1 MENKNEKKSLKI
13 VLNEINKLFD
23 EWKKTL
29 NFSSIEAKE
38 FIESYPEKKSSIKV
52 RRFKL
57 DNGEKIGIPE
67 YVYNELLKCTC
78 DLVRKMRS
86 VDMRCRTFYSNKS
99 FKKSFSEGSLDS
111 MRNRRSEIVR
121 EMKSDLDDWYESIGS
136 AIEYVYGK
144 AASEK
149 ILDTIKNYKVVD
161 DRFRVMDLICPLE
174 HGTHLESKRRY
185 DKYVKRAKN
194 YLDKNCTFSKRY
206 DLEKIL
212 KLSRLNLSV
221 PKYYVQESKNDS
233 WIWESLSKILS
244 EYRSEEENK
253 EYKDRF
259 DKATYDI
266 YRRFQNK
273 FVVDMVRFDTLV
285 ITEIKSSY
293 IDRVKLFI
301 DYCDDSEGETELRN
315 RFDYFISELNLSC
328 EPSIGT
334 YDTKELTEESNKLF
348 DEYIKRISK

>member
-13 VLNEINKLFD
+13 ALNEMNKLFD

-86 VDMRCRTFYSNKS
+86 VDMRCRPFYSNKS
-99 FKKSFSEGSLDS
+99 FKKSFSEESLES
-111 MRNRRSEIVR
+111 MKTKRSEIVN

-144 AASEK
+144 VASEK

-161 DRFRVMDLICPLE
+161 DRFRIMDLICPLE

-185 DKYVKRAKN
+185 DKYIKRAKS
-194 YLDKNCTFSKRY
+194 YLDKNYTFSDRY

-221 PKYYVQESKNDS
+221 PNCYIIEGKSYSG
-233 WIWESLSKILS
+233 IWDGLSKFLV
-244 EYRSEEENK
+244 EYCSEEENK
-253 EYKDRF
+253 EYK
-259 DKATYDI
+259 
-266 YRRFQNK
+266 NK
-273 FVVDMVRFDTLV
+273 FEKAIYELYRKCEKKFIVDMESFNVLVRK
-285 ITEIKSSY
+285 EIMSSY

-301 DYCDDSEGETELRN
+301 DECDDSDSENELRKK
-315 RFDYFISELNLSC
+315 FDYFISELNLSC

-334 YDTKELTEESNKLF
+334 YDTKELTKESNKLF
-348 DEYIKRISK
+348 GEYVGSI